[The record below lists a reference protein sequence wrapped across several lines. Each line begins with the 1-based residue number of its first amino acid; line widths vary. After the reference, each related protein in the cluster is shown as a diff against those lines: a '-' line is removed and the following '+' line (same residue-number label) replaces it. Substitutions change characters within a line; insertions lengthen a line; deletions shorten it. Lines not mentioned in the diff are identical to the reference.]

1 MTAVLFEA
9 SETVISPR
17 HGAVKI
23 IKMVHDP
30 LREGQANWSRRCKT
44 EEQKVSTV
52 LGEVFA
58 S

>member
-1 MTAVLFEA
+1 MLFEA
-9 SETVISPR
+9 SETVNSPR

-30 LREGQANWSRRCKT
+30 LRQGLADWSRRCKT